1 MGGPRRNL
9 ELKARDADPERS
21 LEVCEGL
28 GAESKG
34 VLVQEDT
41 YFNVFQGRLKLRRE
55 EGASA
60 HLIAY
65 ERADVAGQRK
75 SRYRI
80 VEVSDAPELRAALAA
95 VLGIVAVVRKT
106 RRLFVLQDVRIHLD
120 RVEGLG
126 GFIEFEAVAPPGG
139 TDLARYEARL
149 TDLRNSFGIA
159 DADLVGASYCDLV
172 LDGSGSVDSSG

>member
-1 MGGPRRNL
+1 MSPGKGRVAIASSRSATRLSCGLPPL
-9 ELKARDADPERS
+9 ARKP
-21 LEVCEGL
+21 
-28 GAESKG
+28 
-34 VLVQEDT
+34 
-41 YFNVFQGRLKLRRE
+41 
-55 EGASA
+55 
-60 HLIAY
+60 
-65 ERADVAGQRK
+65 
-75 SRYRI
+75 
-80 VEVSDAPELRAALAA
+80 
-95 VLGIVAVVRKT
+95 